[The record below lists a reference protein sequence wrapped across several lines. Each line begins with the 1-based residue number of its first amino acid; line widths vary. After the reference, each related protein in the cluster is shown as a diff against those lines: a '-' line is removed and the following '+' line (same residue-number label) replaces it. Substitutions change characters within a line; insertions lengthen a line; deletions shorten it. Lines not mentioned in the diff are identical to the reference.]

1 MPPAV
6 GEADVVSVHCAGVGV
21 GVGVGVGMTV
31 KVAVTVLALVIVT
44 VQTLPLTELQP
55 DQLLNW

>member
-1 MPPAV
+1 MPPPLTVPPPA
-6 GEADVVSVHCAGVGV
+6 GETFVLRTYW
-21 GVGVGVGMTV
+21 MRV

-55 DQLLNW
+55 DQLPNW